1 MCVVS
6 KSFPVKSEAV
16 IHIVMYSR
24 FFPQKSRFL
33 GAFTIYKKIGQ
44 ICGKMDILMHYSNY

>member
-24 FFPQKSRFL
+24 FFSQKSRFL
-33 GAFTIYKKIGQ
+33 GALTIYKKIGQ